1 MIIYIKLILQVS
13 ISFSKYLLSVVYV
26 LNIILRGR
34 DKSGNKV
41 DKHSCPGG
49 ARASPIAQLVKN
61 LPGCRRPGFDSW
73 VGKNHWR
80 RDRLPTPVFLGF
92 PCGSAGIESTCN
104 AEDFGLIS
112 GLRRSP
118 GEGKSYP
125 LQGSGLENSM
135 DCIVHG
141 VAKSQT

>member
-49 ARASPIAQLVKN
+49 ARASPIAQLVKS
-61 LPGCRRPGFDSW
+61 LPAMEETL
-73 VGKNHWR
+73 VQ
-80 RDRLPTPVFLGF
+80 FLGQ
-92 PCGSAGIESTCN
+92 
-104 AEDFGLIS
+104 ED
-112 GLRRSP
+112 
-118 GEGKSYP
+118 P
-125 LQGSGLENSM
+125 LEKG
-135 DCIVHG
+135 
-141 VAKSQT
+141 